1 MGNKTECLEE
11 VLLENRA
18 DVDSVEPD
26 GSVLR
31 VAVSLGRE
39 VSVAPGHTHG
49 VSIRP
54 ASQASVTRPNRPV
67 DVASDSKEDVVLM
80 EVKPRDMENFVE
92 CNTEAKNSLQS
103 LKDTELPDFND
114 TKPWHDDVAYY
125 LRNASSVGSI

>member
-39 VSVAPGHTHG
+39 SF
-49 VSIRP
+49 
-54 ASQASVTRPNRPV
+54 
-67 DVASDSKEDVVLM
+67 LM

-103 LKDTELPDFND
+103 LKDTELPDFD
-114 TKPWHDDVAYY
+114 DKKPWHNDVAYY